1 MKKITIPYKPR
12 QLQKEIHESL
22 KRFNV
27 LVCHRRFGKTVL
39 CINEM
44 IKKCLQN
51 ELPNPRYYYISPT
64 YSISKRNCWDYLKYY
79 TDVLP
84 DVQYHET
91 ELRCD
96 LPNGGRIQLLGCE
109 RPDTLRGLYMDGCVL
124 DEVAQ
129 MPPRL
134 WTEII
139 RPSLVDRNGWM
150 IAIGTPAGHNAFYD
164 LFDHAQHNETW
175 LAKNFKAS
183 ETGIVPEQELEEAK
197 KLMPPEIYE
206 AEFECS
212 FDSAGIGSIYGKSLQ
227 LADEQNRVTKV
238 PYDSKHKVNTF
249 WDLGMADKT
258 SIWFVQQ
265 VGSAIH
271 LIDYEEDSG
280 EGLEYYAGMLQDK
293 GYVYDTHYFPHDA
306 SVREIGTGNSRIE
319 TAQSL
324 GLVTSIVPK
333 LSVEDGIN
341 AVRMILSRCWFD
353 HEKTKLGLDALRQY
367 RWSTTERGEV
377 KNRPVHDWTSHSAD
391 AFRYLAVGL
400 NTSSNW
406 STEIKYPSLGIM

>member
-1 MKKITIPYKPR
+1 VKKITIPYKPR
-12 QLQKEIHESL
+12 ELQKEIHNSL

-64 YSISKRNCWDYLKYY
+64 YSISKRNCWDYLKQY
-79 TDVLP
+79 TSVLP
-84 DVQYHET
+84 DVQYNET

-134 WTEII
+134 WTEIV
-139 RPSLVDRNGWM
+139 RPALADRKGWM
-150 IAIGTPAGHNAFYD
+150 ISIGTPTGRNNFWHM
-164 LFDHAQHNETW
+164 FDYAQHNESW
-175 LAKNFKAS
+175 LAKSFKAS
-183 ETGIVPEQELEEAK
+183 ETGIVEEEELVEAK
-197 KLMPPEIYE
+197 RMMPPEIYE

-212 FDSAGIGSIYGKSLQ
+212 FDSAGIGSIYSKSLE
-227 LADEQNRVTKV
+227 LAEEQNRVTKV
-238 PYDSKHKVNTF
+238 PYQSNVKVSTF

-258 SIWFVQQ
+258 AIWFVQQ

-271 LIDYEEDSG
+271 LIDYEEESG
-280 EGLEYYAGMLQDK
+280 EGLEFYAGMLQDK
-293 GYVYDTHYFPHDA
+293 GYLYDTHYFPHDA
-306 SVREIGTGNSRIE
+306 NVREIGTGVSRIE

-333 LSVEDGIN
+333 LSIDDGIN

-353 HEKTKLGLDALRQY
+353 HEKTKYGLDCLRQY
-367 RWSTTERGEV
+367 RWETTDKGEV
-377 KNRPVHDWTSHSAD
+377 KNRPRHDFTSHSAD

-400 NTSSNW
+400 NTSSSW
-406 STEIKYPSLGIM
+406 GSEINYPNLGIM